1 MNQGAFLT
9 LDGCRFCIWAPYR
22 SRCELSLVDP
32 IQRIY
37 PMEKDGT
44 GYWTVTVPEAKPD
57 WLYQY
62 RLDGDREFPDPASR
76 CQPRGVH
83 GPSAIT
89 GDHFPWTDRSWTGL
103 ALPDYVLYEI
113 HVGTYTPEGSFAAIL
128 PRLPELRKLGIRA
141 IEIMPVAQFPGRR
154 NWGYD
159 GVYPFAVQTSY
170 GGIAGL
176 KTLVNAC
183 HEAGVAVVLDV
194 VYNHLGPEGNYL
206 SQFGPYFTDNYRT
219 PWGPAVNFDDADSD
233 EVRGY
238 FLQNAHTW
246 FAEFHIDALRLD
258 AIHAIHDESAF
269 PFLEELALRTREWE
283 REIDRPLLL
292 FAETD
297 RNDPR
302 LVRPRPGGNG
312 LPAQWCDDFHHAL
325 HGLLTG
331 ERQAYYV
338 DFRGVTDLAKAFSQ
352 GYVLDGRYSAYRRRR
367 HGAPPD
373 GIGRHQLVAFAQNH
387 DQVGNRAHG
396 DRLSSILDFSS
407 RKLAAACLLF
417 SGFLPLLFMG
427 EEYGEPH
434 PFPYFVDH
442 EDPELLEAV
451 RKGRKREFAAFHDG
465 AGDDIP
471 DPAAEATYFSAV
483 LQWELRHAGSHG
495 VLWELHRE
503 LLALRELVLRHVP
516 LEGSENFCEAD
527 EKTGLLRLRRKSG
540 EARVESFFNFSPQP
554 RSIRVDPDLPI
565 VEKIFDTE
573 EVRWMGEGVP
583 GPNRLEPASL
593 LSLAARSAVFYA
605 RGIDSARYP
614 ESDR

>member
-1 MNQGAFLT
+1 MNQGAFPT
-9 LDGCRFCIWAPYR
+9 PNGSRFCVWAPYR

-37 PMEKDGT
+37 PMEKDRA
-44 GYWTVTVPEAKPD
+44 GYWTVTVPEAKPG

-62 RLDGDREFPDPASR
+62 RLDGEKELPDPASR

-83 GPSAIT
+83 GPSQVVDDSFA
-89 GDHFPWTDRSWTGL
+89 WTDQSWPGL
-103 ALPDYVLYEI
+103 ALSDYVLYEL

-183 HEAGVAVVLDV
+183 HAAGLAVVLDV

-206 SQFGPYFTDNYRT
+206 SQFGPYFTENYRT

-258 AIHAIHDESAF
+258 AIHAIHDDAF
-269 PFLEELALRTREWE
+269 PFLEEFALRTREWE
-283 REIDRPLLL
+283 RELDRPLLL

-302 LVRPRPGGNG
+302 LVRPRPAGNG

-331 ERQAYYV
+331 EKQGYYA
-338 DFRGVTDLAKAFSQ
+338 DFRGATDLAKSFSQ

-373 GIGRHQLVAFAQNH
+373 GVGREQFVVFAQNH

-396 DRLSSILDFSS
+396 DRLGSILDFPS
-407 RKLAAACLLF
+407 RKLAAASLLF

-427 EEYGEPH
+427 EEYGEPR

-451 RKGRKREFAAFHDG
+451 RNGRKREFAAFHDG
-465 AGDDIP
+465 VGDDIP
-471 DPAAEATYFSAV
+471 DPAAEATFVSAI
-483 LQWELRHAGSHG
+483 LQWEIRHEGSHG
-495 VLWELHRE
+495 VLWDFYRE
-503 LLALRELVLRHVP
+503 LLTLRERVLRQIP
-516 LEGSENFCEAD
+516 LNGSENSCEAKG
-527 EKTGLLRLRRKSG
+527 ETGLLRLRRKYG
-540 EARVESFFNFSPQP
+540 EARLEGLFNFSRQP
-554 RSIRVDPDLPI
+554 GSIRIDPDLAAA
-565 VEKIFDTE
+565 EKLFDTE
-573 EVRWMGEGVP
+573 EARWMGEAVP
-583 GPNRLEPASL
+583 GPSRLEPGSL
-593 LSLAARSAVFYA
+593 LSLAPRSAVFYA